1 MNIIETNEIEE
12 NRELWVMLNN
22 HHEEMS
28 IHLKRGFDNKTF
40 ESRFE
45 GYSKDGIYTIFYA

>member
-45 GYSKDGIYTIFYA
+45 GYSKDSIYTIFYA